1 MNESEKGID
10 ELNLSESI
18 NELSK
23 KIELLDN
30 SIFIGKC
37 NTDKTLEA
45 VKLNI
50 QEIEYCMKYIKS
62 KLDDVVFRHRLNEEY
77 KIPVINTAD
86 DWVKGKLNIIG
97 FMIGFIFSF
106 IIISLIAGVVY
117 LFIISNDNDYRG
129 YGGLVNLEPMPKCS
143 YELKINE
150 N

>member
-1 MNESEKGID
+1 MEKGID

-37 NTDKTLEA
+37 DTDKTLES

-129 YGGLVNLEPMPKCS
+129 YGGLVNLERMPKCS
-143 YELKINE
+143 YELKIKE